1 MADTYEIVA
10 GFAEHLRRFGI
21 AVDPSSCSSFIEA
34 LSLVG
39 SDSRVKVFNIART
52 TLVKRAED
60 YPAFS
65 AAFSSY
71 FDRVEEEF
79 ETSDEALESETL
91 FFDLGDDDSS
101 KDDDDGGEQEEG
113 QTLRFS
119 AREVLTEKD
128 FAKLTKG
135 ELNEIYSLM
144 ARMRIS
150 GSLQRSRRMKISKRR
165 GSIDSRAS
173 LREAIKTDGETIKRI
188 YRSKSEKYR
197 RLIFLLDISGSMD
210 SYSRALLRFLH
221 ASIVARGRIE
231 VFTFATRITR
241 ITKELSWRDPDRAIS
256 DVASRVV
263 DFSGGTRLGD
273 VLADFNQNY
282 GVAGM
287 ARGATVVILSDGWD
301 RGDPST
307 LDVEMTR
314 LARAADRIIWVNP
327 LKVQDGYAPL
337 ARGMAT
343 CLPHIDDFVEGHSMS
358 ALLYLVECINK

>member
-34 LSLVG
+34 LHLVG
-39 SDSRVKVFNIART
+39 SDSRGKVFNLART

-65 AAFSSY
+65 AAFSAY
-71 FDRVEEEF
+71 FDHSEDSFGSSEEVH
-79 ETSDEALESETL
+79 ESETL
-91 FFDLGDDDSS
+91 FFDLGDDEDSS
-101 KDDDDGGEQEEG
+101 DGDSEEQEEG

-128 FAKLTKG
+128 FAKLTKA
-135 ELNEIYSLM
+135 ELNEIYLLM

-150 GSLQRSRRMKISKRR
+150 GSLQKSRRLKATKRR
-165 GSIDSRAS
+165 GALDSRAT

-256 DVASRVV
+256 DVSSRVV

-282 GVAGM
+282 GIAGM

-301 RGDPST
+301 RGDPAK
-307 LDVEMTR
+307 LEVEMTR
-314 LARAADRIIWVNP
+314 LARAAHRVIWVNP

-343 CLPHIDDFVEGHSMS
+343 CLPHVDDFVEGHSMS
-358 ALLYLVECINK
+358 ALLKLVECINA

>member
-34 LSLVG
+34 LALVG
-39 SDSRVKVFNIART
+39 SDSRGKVFNLART

-65 AAFSSY
+65 AAFSAY
-71 FDRVEEEF
+71 FDRGEESF
-79 ETSDEALESETL
+79 EGGDEVYESETL
-91 FFDLGDDDSS
+91 FFDLGDDESS
-101 KDDDDGGEQEEG
+101 GDGDDEDQEEG

-128 FAKLTKG
+128 FAKLTKA
-135 ELNEIYSLM
+135 ELNEIYILM
-144 ARMRIS
+144 AQMRIS
-150 GSLQRSRRMKISKRR
+150 GSLVKSRRLKVSKR
-165 GSIDSRAS
+165 GGTLDSRAS

-231 VFTFATRITR
+231 VFTFATRMTR

-256 DVASRVV
+256 DVSGRVV

-273 VLADFNQNY
+273 VLEDFNQNY
-282 GVAGM
+282 GIAGM

-301 RGDPST
+301 RGEPSK
-307 LDVEMTR
+307 LEIEMTR
-314 LARAADRIIWVNP
+314 LARAANRVIWVNP

-343 CLPHIDDFVEGHSMS
+343 CLPHVNDFVEGHSLS
-358 ALLYLVECINK
+358 ALLKLVECINK